1 MNVQKCHV
9 VSSREVR
16 IAHPFLLKIYHK
28 MERNATDG
36 ASGPSPAH
44 NGYAS
49 LLTIGLPTVLLLTYI
64 ARVALQWYRLSHI
77 PGPFFASISS
87 LWVVRESLSGRLAY
101 STKELTDKYGPLVR
115 VSPTE
120 LVTSDTDIVR
130 RTTAVRSE
138 YTRGPWYN
146 AMKFE
151 PGRNNLFSM
160 RDEVGHT
167 KLRAKMAAGY
177 SGKEN
182 ESMEGTVDKQVAA
195 FIELIDTKYISS
207 GTEYRPMD
215 FSLKAQYFT
224 LDVISA
230 LAFGKPFGYL
240 TEDEDL
246 HDYIK
251 ITTAYIP
258 FMVTLGSLPWLAD
271 LLHSRLMRGLLPKD
285 SDKLGFGAF
294 INVAK
299 NVVAERFAPGAKSQ
313 SDMLGSFIRHGL
325 TPEEASSES
334 LLQIVA
340 GSDTSASTIR
350 AVILYL
356 LANASAYKKLQAEI
370 DNGIANGTISSPIT
384 DAEARRLPYLQ
395 ACIKE
400 GLRILPPATG
410 GNFKSV
416 PPGGDVLA
424 GKFIPA
430 GTQVGSSH
438 LSIQHSTATFGPDAE
453 LFRPERWIEASEDP
467 ARLANMASTVELV
480 FHNGRYKC
488 LGQNVALME
497 FNKVFVELLRKFD
510 FSTVKPHMAA
520 RMSCAGIWIMEDFF
534 VRVTRRTE

>member
-1 MNVQKCHV
+1 
-9 VSSREVR
+9 
-16 IAHPFLLKIYHK
+16 
-28 MERNATDG
+28 MERSVDNG
-36 ASGPSPAH
+36 AVGPSPARS
-44 NGYAS
+44 GYTT
-49 LLTIGLPTVLLLTYI
+49 LVTIGLPTALLLTYLT
-64 ARVALQWYRLSHI
+64 RVALQWYRLSHI

-87 LWVVRESLSGRLAY
+87 LWMIKQSLNGRLAY
-101 STKELTDKYGPLVR
+101 ATKELTDKYGPLVR

-120 LVTSDTDIVR
+120 LVTYDTDIVR

-146 AMKFE
+146 AMKLE
-151 PGRNNLFSM
+151 PGRDNLFSM
-160 RDEVGHT
+160 RDEAAHM

-182 ESMEGTVDKQVAA
+182 ESMEDTVDKQIAA
-195 FIELIDTKYISS
+195 FIDLIDEKYVSTS
-207 GTEYRPMD
+207 TEYRPMD
-215 FSLKAQYFT
+215 FALKAQYFT

-240 TEDEDL
+240 TQDEDL

-258 FMVTLGSLPWLAD
+258 FMVALGSVPWLAD
-271 LLHSRLMRGLLPKD
+271 LLHSRLMRGLLPKE

-299 NVVAERFAPGAKSQ
+299 NVVAERFAPEAKPQ
-313 SDMLGSFIRHGL
+313 FDMLGSFIRHGL
-325 TPEEASSES
+325 TPEEASSEA

-350 AVILYL
+350 AVMLHI
-356 LANASAYKKLQAEI
+356 LANASAYRKLQAEI

-410 GNFKSV
+410 ANFKAV
-416 PPGGDVLA
+416 PPGGDILA

-430 GTQVGSSH
+430 GTQIGSSH
-438 LSIQHSTATFGPDAE
+438 LSIQHSTVTFGPDAE
-453 LFRPERWIEASEDP
+453 LFRPERWLDASDDP
-467 ARLANMASTVELV
+467 ARLAHMTSTVDLV
-480 FHNGRYKC
+480 FHYGKYKC

-497 FNKVFVELLRKFD
+497 FNKVFVELLRRFD
-510 FSTVKPHMAA
+510 FSTVHPQNAA
-520 RMSCAGIWIMEDFF
+520 RMSSGGIWIMEDFW
-534 VRVTRRTE
+534 VRVTRRTT

>member
-1 MNVQKCHV
+1 
-9 VSSREVR
+9 
-16 IAHPFLLKIYHK
+16 
-28 MERNATDG
+28 MEHTTDDSTG
-36 ASGPSPAH
+36 GPSPSPARSD
-44 NGYAS
+44 YTS
-49 LLTIGLPTVLLLTYI
+49 LLTIGVPTVLLLTYL

-87 LWVVRESLSGRLAY
+87 LWMVKQSLSGHLAQ
-101 STKELTDKYGPLVR
+101 SLKELTDKYGPLVR

-120 LVTSDTDIVR
+120 VITCDTDIVR

-138 YTRGPWYN
+138 YSRGPWYS

-151 PGRNNLFSM
+151 PGRDSLFSM
-160 RDEVGHT
+160 RDEAGHM
-167 KLRAKMAAGY
+167 KLRAKMAPGY

-182 ESMEGTVDKQVAA
+182 ESMEGTVDQQVAA
-195 FIELIDTKYISS
+195 FIDLIDRKYVSS
-207 GTEYRPMD
+207 GAEYRPMD
-215 FSLKAQYFT
+215 FALKAQYFT

-240 TEDEDL
+240 THDEDL

-258 FMVTLGSLPWLAD
+258 FMVTLGSVPWLAD
-271 LLHSRLMRGLLPKD
+271 ILHSRLMRGLLPKE

-299 NVVAERFAPGAKSQ
+299 KVVAERFAPDAKSQ

-325 TPEEASSES
+325 TPDQASSEA

-350 AVILYL
+350 GVILHL
-356 LANASAYKKLQAEI
+356 LANASAYKKLQTEI
-370 DNGIANGTISSPIT
+370 DDGIANGTISSPIT
-384 DAEARRLPYLQ
+384 DAEGRRLPYLQ

-410 GNFKSV
+410 ANFKCV
-416 PPGGDVLA
+416 PPGGDILA
-424 GKFIPA
+424 GMFVPE

-438 LSIQHSTATFGPDAE
+438 LSIQHSTATFGADAE
-453 LFRPERWIEASEDP
+453 LFRPERWLEAAEDP

-497 FNKVFVELLRKFD
+497 FNKVFVELLRRFD

-520 RMSCAGIWIMEDFF
+520 RMSNAGIWIMEDFF
-534 VRVTRRTE
+534 VRVTRRGAA